1 MHPKNDDFATSSP
14 HSLARLYAQTLA
26 GYLLIMWALW
36 AIGLEGIYGHPTP
49 FYALLIP
56 APGMASA
63 TALALLLLLVGWRLI
78 VVPYPRRVPPACFVV
93 AGAIAVL
100 WLYMITGEARTEG
113 ELLRRYVWS
122 LLPALGWQLP
132 ALGAA
137 AAGAFLFHRFLVP
150 ALLSEHPL
158 EPQRTRRLLW
168 GLFGFSVAFACAIA
182 MIRGGLSGIDQAYS
196 RSAYEYIGD
205 IGKTNG
211 IRALFTRYLAIHEYL
226 SMHAKVHPPGPIALL
241 WLMSYV
247 VGNEPFPLSMA
258 TILFGCLG
266 IFPLYGW
273 AKRIAGQ
280 RCALIACM
288 CYTLAPSI
296 VIFTATSA
304 DALFTPFTLSTLY
317 CFERALRTRSAR
329 FAVLAGWGYGCMM
342 LLKFSLIG
350 IGAYFGFAGVL
361 MLLKAETRW
370 NVLKTAA
377 LMGLAAGIVL
387 GLVYLW
393 SGFDILETFRVARH
407 QFDLDQHNLDLLTP
421 RLPAWTYRL
430 LNPMCWFYFAG
441 IPLSLLAIRE
451 LFRAQGAQRGTWV
464 VFGLT
469 LFVLNLLY
477 LARGEGERSA
487 LYLIPFVVVPAAC
500 QLDRLVSARR
510 DAGAVWVSLL
520 FLAFQCWFTETF
532 FYTYW

>member
-1 MHPKNDDFATSSP
+1 MHPRTDDFTAPST
-14 HSLARLYAQTLA
+14 HSLALLYVRTLA
-26 GYLLIMWALW
+26 GYLLIVWVLW

-49 FYALLIP
+49 FYALFMP
-56 APGMASA
+56 TPGLASA
-63 TALALLLLLVGWRLI
+63 TALTVLLLMGGWRLLGG
-78 VVPYPRRVPPACFVV
+78 PCPGRATPCYVV
-93 AGAIAVL
+93 AAGVILTL
-100 WLYMITGEARTEG
+100 WLYLLTGEARAEG
-113 ELLRRYVWS
+113 ERLRHHVWG

-132 ALGAA
+132 ALGVM
-137 AAGAFLFHRFLVP
+137 AAGAFLLHRYLLP
-150 ALLSEHPL
+150 ALLSEDEL
-158 EPQRTRRLLW
+158 ERQTTKRLLW

-196 RSAYEYIGD
+196 RSTYEYIGD

-211 IRALFTRYLAIHEYL
+211 IRALFKDYLKIHDYL

-241 WLMSYV
+241 WILSYV
-247 VGNEPFPLSMA
+247 AGNSAFALSMV
-258 TILFGCLG
+258 TILFGGLG

-280 RCALIACM
+280 RCALIACA

-296 VIFTATSA
+296 ALFTATSA

-329 FAVLAGWGYGCMM
+329 FALLAGMGYGCMM

-350 IGAYFGFAGVL
+350 IGAYFGLAGVL

-370 NVLKTAA
+370 NVVKTAA
-377 LMGLAAGIVL
+377 LMGLAAGSVV
-387 GLVYLW
+387 GLMYLW
-393 SGFDILETFRVARH
+393 SGFDILETFRVAKH
-407 QFDLDQHNLDLLTP
+407 QFDLDQHNLDLLAP
-421 RLPAWTYRL
+421 RLPGWTYRL

-451 LFRAQGAQRGTWV
+451 LFRARGAQRRTWI
-464 VFGLT
+464 VFALT
-469 LFVLNLLY
+469 LFILNMLY

-487 LYLIPFVVVPAAC
+487 LYLIPFVVLPAAYH
-500 QLDRLVSARR
+500 LERLVSARR
-510 DAGAVWVSLL
+510 DTGAVWVTVL
-520 FLAFQCWFTETF
+520 FLAFQCWFTETI